1 MLKSH
6 IKLALKVL
14 GRRPFFTAVSLL
26 GVTLTLL
33 VLTVVAALFDHAFAR
48 QAPEVRQDRTLFVL
62 FLELRG
68 ERATSSAGPGY
79 LLLDRYAR
87 GLPGVERMSVS
98 TQPQSAFSY
107 VGGDRVRSFLKR
119 TDGEFWRIMAFDF
132 VEGGPYTDEDVA
144 SARPVAVINA
154 ATQSRFFGGG
164 PALGRSFEIEGRRYQ
179 VVGVVRDVPFLRLV
193 PFADVWVPLT
203 TARSDAW
210 RRELAG
216 NLMGVL
222 LARSRADF
230 PAIQAELR
238 SRMATVDLSGTEFK
252 TASAEAE
259 TLFATVAR
267 LLLRT
272 GPGRAVVGR
281 GAGPGGFVAKLAAVL
296 SGLALAFMLLPALN
310 LVNLSVSRALERKN
324 EIGVRRAFGATR
336 GALVAQFV
344 LENVILT
351 LIGGALALVATEA
364 ALRALTAS
372 GLIPYADLHLNW
384 RIFGWGLFFALVF
397 GGLSGAWPA
406 WRLSHLHPVEALRGG
421 TR

>member
-14 GRRPFFTAVSLL
+14 GRRPFFTAVSLV
-26 GVTLTLL
+26 GITLTLL

-48 QAPEVRQDRTLFVL
+48 HAPEVRQDRTLLVF

-68 ERATSSAGPGY
+68 DRATSSGWPGY

-87 GLPGVERMSVS
+87 DLPGVERMSVS
-98 TQPQSAFSY
+98 TRTESAFSY

-119 TDGEFWRIMAFDF
+119 TDGDFWRIMAFDF

-154 ATQSRFFGGG
+154 ATRDRFFGTSGAVG
-164 PALGRSFEIEGRRYQ
+164 KSLEIEGQRYQ

-193 PFADVWVPLT
+193 PFADVRVPLT
-203 TARSDAW
+203 VARSDAW
-210 RRELAG
+210 KRDLRG
-216 NLMGVL
+216 GFMGVF

-230 PAIQAELR
+230 PAIQSEFR
-238 SRMATVDLSGTEFK
+238 SRMAAVDLAGTEFK
-252 TASAEAE
+252 AASAEAE
-259 TLFATVAR
+259 TLLATFAR

-272 GPGRAVVGR
+272 GPSRAVVGR
-281 GAGPGGFVAKLAAVL
+281 GAGPGGFVTKLFLVL
-296 SGLALAFMLLPALN
+296 TGLALAFMALPALN
-310 LVNLSVSRALERKN
+310 LVNLSVSRALERAG
-324 EIGVRRAFGATR
+324 EIGVRRAFGASK
-336 GALVAQFV
+336 GALVGQFV

-351 LIGGALALVATEA
+351 LVGGVITLVATEVV
-364 ALRALTAS
+364 LRALTAS
-372 GLIPYADLHLNW
+372 ALVPYADFHLNW

-397 GGLSGAWPA
+397 GVLSGAWPA
-406 WRLSHLHPVEALRGG
+406 WRLSRLHPVEALRGG

>member
-6 IKLALKVL
+6 VKLALKVL

-33 VLTVVAALFDHAFAR
+33 VLTVVAALFDQTFAP
-48 QAPEVRQDRTLFVL
+48 QPPEVRQDRTLLVFS
-62 FLELRG
+62 LELRG
-68 ERATSSAGPGY
+68 DRATSSSQPGY

-98 TQPQSAFSY
+98 TQIQSAFSY

-154 ATQSRFFGGG
+154 TTRDRFFGGG
-164 PALGRSFEIEGRRYQ
+164 TAVGRSLEIEGQRYKI
-179 VVGVVRDVPFLRLV
+179 VGVVPDVPFLRLV

-203 TARSDAW
+203 VARSDAW
-210 RRELAG
+210 KRDLRG
-216 NLMGVL
+216 PFVGVL

-230 PAIQAELR
+230 PAIQSEFR

-267 LLLRT
+267 MLLRT
-272 GPGRAVVGR
+272 GPSRSVVGR
-281 GAGPGGFVAKLAAVL
+281 GAGPGGFVAKFVAVL
-296 SGLALAFMLLPALN
+296 SGLALAFMALPALN
-310 LVNLSVSRALERKN
+310 LVNLSVSRALERAS
-324 EIGVRRAFGATR
+324 EIGVRRAFGASKA
-336 GALVAQFV
+336 ALVGQFV
-344 LENVILT
+344 LENVILA
-351 LIGGALALVATEA
+351 LIGGGVALVATEA

-372 GLIPYADLHLNW
+372 GLVPYADFHINV

-397 GGLSGAWPA
+397 GVLSGAWPA
-406 WRLSHLHPVEALRGG
+406 WRLSRLHPVDALRGG

>member
-1 MLKSH
+1 MLRSH
-6 IKLALKVL
+6 VKLAFKVL
-14 GRRPFFTAVSLL
+14 GRRPFFTAVSLV
-26 GVTLTLL
+26 GITLTLL

-48 QAPEVRQDRTLFVL
+48 HAPEVRQDRTLLVF

-68 ERATSSAGPGY
+68 DRATSSGWPGY

-87 GLPGVERMSVS
+87 DLPGVERMSVS
-98 TQPQSAFSY
+98 TQAESAFSY

-119 TDGEFWRIMAFDF
+119 TDGNFWRIMAFDF

-154 ATQSRFFGGG
+154 ATRDRFFGKDHAVGK
-164 PALGRSFEIEGRRYQ
+164 AVEIEGQRYQ

-203 TARSDAW
+203 VARSDAW
-210 RRELAG
+210 KR
-216 NLMGVL
+216 NLRGGFMGVF

-230 PAIQAELR
+230 PAIQSEFRA
-238 SRMATVDLSGTEFK
+238 RMATVDLSGTEFK

-259 TLFATVAR
+259 TVLATFAR

-272 GPGRAVVGR
+272 GPSRAAVGR
-281 GAGPGGFVAKLAAVL
+281 GAGPGGFVTKLFLVL
-296 SGLALAFMLLPALN
+296 SGLALAFMALPALN
-310 LVNLSVSRALERKN
+310 LVNLSVSRALERAG
-324 EIGVRRAFGATR
+324 EIGVRRAFGASR
-336 GALVAQFV
+336 AALVGQFV

-351 LIGGALALVATEA
+351 LVGGAITLVATEA

-372 GLIPYADLHLNW
+372 ALVPYADFHLNW
-384 RIFGWGLFFALVF
+384 RIFGWGLFFALAF
-397 GGLSGAWPA
+397 GVLSGAWPA
-406 WRLSHLHPVEALRGG
+406 WRLSRLHPVEALRGG